1 MATDAS
7 PSMFSPWPDRLRHSA
22 IILLAA
28 GLALAA
34 LVLFGEISAALAA
47 VVFVCIAGAALVPW
61 RLHNAA
67 ASGDEVLGIN
77 PVEAEAVS
85 AIVAGMPDPAV
96 LLDRAGRV
104 IHLNAAASQLA
115 PALRKNELA
124 QFALRSPDIITALR
138 EAIATAEP
146 RRTTYL
152 DHVPV
157 DRWMEL
163 IITPVSV
170 PTTFGG
176 SDYCMLM
183 TFHDQTPLRRVEEM
197 RADFVAN
204 ASHELRTPLA
214 ALSGFID
221 TLQGPAKDD
230 AKARERFL
238 GIMHAQATRMARL
251 IDDLLSLSR
260 VELSAHV
267 RPDTLVDIVP
277 IIRQVADGLEPL
289 ASERQV
295 QIEIDLPATPA
306 VIAGD
311 REELLR
317 LFENLIENAL
327 KYGASG
333 GKVMVSLMSAASP
346 DGAAEVRVVVRDF
359 GPGIAPEHLPRLTE
373 RFYRVDVGDSRA
385 QGGTGL
391 GLSLVKHIVNRH
403 RGRLLIESVPE
414 KRRHLHR
421 LFSPDQDSDRRI
433 KPSIFIGLASSSS
446 CHRTVVKAA
455 STAPRRAA

>member
-1 MATDAS
+1 MAIDETH
-7 PSMFSPWPDRLRHSA
+7 PSFFSPWPDRLRHSA

-28 GLALAA
+28 GLALAV
-34 LVLFGEISAALAA
+34 LVVFGDLA
-47 VVFVCIAGAALVPW
+47 VVRAAAAFICIGAAALVPW
-61 RLHNAA
+61 RLHDVAV
-67 ASGDEVLGIN
+67 SREEVRAVN
-77 PVEAEAVS
+77 PVEAAAV
-85 AIVAGMPDPAV
+85 AAVVAGMPDPAV

-104 IHLNAAASQLA
+104 LHLNAAAAQLA

-124 QFALRSPDIITALR
+124 QFALRSPEIITALR
-138 EAIATAEP
+138 EAIATSES
-146 RRTTYL
+146 RRATYL

-163 IITPVSV
+163 VITPVPV
-170 PTTFGG
+170 PTLFGG
-176 SDYCMLM
+176 ADKCMLM

-221 TLQGPAKDD
+221 TLQGPARDD

-238 GIMHAQATRMARL
+238 GIMHNQATRMARL

-267 RPDTLVDIVP
+267 RPDTLVDLVP

-289 ASERQV
+289 AAERQV
-295 QIEIDLPATPA
+295 AVEIDLPDAPVT
-306 VIAGD
+306 IAGD

-333 GKVMVSLMSAASP
+333 GKVVVSLSQALSGEGTP
-346 DGAAEVRVVVRDF
+346 EVRVMVRDF

-391 GLSLVKHIVNRH
+391 GLSLVKHILNRH
-403 RGRLLIESVPE
+403 RGRLLIESVP
-414 KRRHLHR
+414 KQGAT
-421 LFSPDQDSDRRI
+421 F
-433 KPSIFIGLASSSS
+433 
-446 CHRTVVKAA
+446 TAA
-455 STAPRRAA
+455 FPQARPPEAT

>member
-1 MATDAS
+1 MAIDDT
-7 PSMFSPWPDRLRHSA
+7 PSSFFSPWPDRLRHSA

-28 GLALAA
+28 GLALA
-34 LVLFGEISAALAA
+34 VVVVFGELSPVRAAIIFL
-47 VVFVCIAGAALVPW
+47 CIAAAALVPW
-61 RLHNAA
+61 RLHDVA
-67 ASGDEVLGIN
+67 ASREDVRGVN
-77 PVEAEAVS
+77 PVETAAVS

-104 IHLNAAASQLA
+104 IHLNAAAAQLA

-124 QFALRSPDIITALR
+124 QFALRSPEIITALR
-138 EAIATAEP
+138 EAIATTEA
-146 RRTTYL
+146 RRATYL

-163 IITPVSV
+163 IITPVPV
-170 PTTFGG
+170 PTLFGG
-176 SDYCMLM
+176 TDKCMLM

-204 ASHELRTPLA
+204 ASHEMRTPLA

-230 AKARERFL
+230 DKARERFL
-238 GIMHAQATRMARL
+238 GIMHIQATRMARL

-277 IIRQVADGLEPL
+277 IIRQVVDGLEPL
-289 ASERQV
+289 ARARQV
-295 QIEIDLPATPA
+295 EIDIDLPDTP
-306 VIAGD
+306 VWIAGD

-317 LFENLIENAL
+317 LFENLVENAL

-333 GKVMVSLMSAASP
+333 GKVIVSLTLAVSGEGMP
-346 DGAAEVRVVVRDF
+346 EVRVVVRDF

-373 RFYRVDVGDSRA
+373 RFYRVDVKESRA

-391 GLSLVKHIVNRH
+391 GLALVKHILNRH
-403 RGRLLIESVPE
+403 RGRLTIESAPGAGAAFTV
-414 KRRHLHR
+414 HL
-421 LFSPDQDSDRRI
+421 PTA
-433 KPSIFIGLASSSS
+433 G
-446 CHRTVVKAA
+446 TVQN
-455 STAPRRAA
+455 

>member
-1 MATDAS
+1 MRMAIDDS
-7 PSMFSPWPDRLRHSA
+7 PSFFFSPWPARLRHSA

-28 GLALAA
+28 ALAL
-34 LVLFGEISAALAA
+34 SA
-47 VVFVCIAGAALVPW
+47 VVVLGELSVLRAVAIFACIAAAALVPW
-61 RLHNAA
+61 RLHDANM
-67 ASGDEVLGIN
+67 SREDVRGVN
-77 PVEAEAVS
+77 PVESAAV
-85 AIVAGMPDPAV
+85 AAVVAGMPDPAV

-104 IHLNAAASQLA
+104 VHLNAAAAQLA

-124 QFALRSPDIITALR
+124 QFALRSPEIVTALR
-138 EAIATAEP
+138 EAIATTQP
-146 RRTTYL
+146 RRATYL
-152 DHVPV
+152 DQVPV

-163 IITPVSV
+163 VITPVPV
-170 PTTFGG
+170 PAAFGG
-176 SDYCMLM
+176 IDKCMLM

-221 TLQGPAKDD
+221 TLQGPAKGDTR
-230 AKARERFL
+230 ARERFL
-238 GIMHAQATRMARL
+238 GIMHTQATRMARL
-251 IDDLLSLSR
+251 IADLLSLSR

-277 IIRQVADGLEPL
+277 IIRQVADGLEAL
-289 ASERQV
+289 ARERQV
-295 QIEIDLPATPA
+295 VIEINLPETP
-306 VIAGD
+306 VSIAGD

-333 GKVMVSLMSAASP
+333 GKVIVSLVLGTSGE
-346 DGAAEVRVVVRDF
+346 GAPEVRVLVRDF

-403 RGRLLIESVPE
+403 RGRLLIESVLKKGATFTACFP
-414 KRRHLHR
+414 
-421 LFSPDQDSDRRI
+421 QA
-433 KPSIFIGLASSSS
+433 KPP
-446 CHRTVVKAA
+446 AA
-455 STAPRRAA
+455 L

>member
-1 MATDAS
+1 MAIDDS
-7 PSMFSPWPDRLRHSA
+7 PSFFFSPWPDRLRHSA

-28 GLALAA
+28 ALSLAVA
-34 LVLFGEISAALAA
+34 VMFGELTVVRAAAIFA
-47 VVFVCIAGAALVPW
+47 CIGAAALVPW
-61 RLHNAA
+61 RLHDVRT
-67 ASGDEVLGIN
+67 SREDVRGVN
-77 PVEAEAVS
+77 PVESAAVS

-104 IHLNAAASQLA
+104 IHLNVAAAQLA

-124 QFALRSPDIITALR
+124 QFALRSPEIITALR
-138 EAIATAEP
+138 EAIATTET
-146 RRTTYL
+146 RRATYL

-163 IITPVSV
+163 VIIPVPV
-170 PTTFGG
+170 PTLFGG
-176 SDYCMLM
+176 TDKCMLM
-183 TFHDQTPLRRVEEM
+183 TFHDLTPLRRVEEM

-221 TLQGPAKDD
+221 TLQGPARDD

-238 GIMHAQATRMARL
+238 GIMHIQATRMARL

-277 IIRQVADGLEPL
+277 IIRQVVDGLEPL
-289 ASERQV
+289 AHERQV
-295 QIEIDLPATPA
+295 TIDVDLPEAPA
-306 VIAGD
+306 WIAGD

-317 LFENLIENAL
+317 LFENLVENAL

-333 GKVMVSLMSAASP
+333 GKVVVSLADAVSSEGQP
-346 DGAAEVRVVVRDF
+346 ELRVLVRDF

-403 RGRLLIESVPE
+403 RGRLLIESVLKNGATFTACFP
-414 KRRHLHR
+414 
-421 LFSPDQDSDRRI
+421 QA
-433 KPSIFIGLASSSS
+433 KPSSP
-446 CHRTVVKAA
+446 V
-455 STAPRRAA
+455 

>member
-1 MATDAS
+1 MAMESSTS
-7 PSMFSPWPDRLRHSA
+7 FFSPWPDRLRHSA

-28 GLALAA
+28 ALALAIVVT
-34 LVLFGEISAALAA
+34 LGYLPPVGALAIFFCTA
-47 VVFVCIAGAALVPW
+47 AAALVPW
-61 RLHNAA
+61 RLHDAA
-67 ASGDEVLGIN
+67 AAQEDVRGTSAVQS
-77 PVEAEAVS
+77 EAVS
-85 AIVAGMPDPAV
+85 AVVAGMPDPAV

-104 IHLNAAASQLA
+104 LHLNAAAAQLA

-124 QFALRSPDIITALR
+124 QFALRSPEIITALR
-138 EAIATAEP
+138 EAIATTEP
-146 RRTTYL
+146 RRATYL

-163 IITPVSV
+163 IITPVPV
-170 PTTFGG
+170 PTLFGG
-176 SDYCMLM
+176 TDKCMLM

-221 TLQGPAKDD
+221 TLQGQAKDD

-238 GIMHAQATRMARL
+238 GIMHTQATRMARL

-267 RPDTLVDIVP
+267 RPDTSVDIAS

-289 ASERQV
+289 ARDRQV
-295 QIEIDLPATPA
+295 VVEIELPETP
-306 VIAGD
+306 VLIPGD

-327 KYGASG
+327 KYGELRRGCAGSTCFGARFRSG
-333 GKVMVSLMSAASP
+333 DCAGALAAADRALLQGRCRRQPGAGRHRPRPIAGEAYSQSSPGSA
-346 DGAAEVRVVVRDF
+346 
-359 GPGIAPEHLPRLTE
+359 
-373 RFYRVDVGDSRA
+373 VDRKRA
-385 QGGTGL
+385 QA
-391 GLSLVKHIVNRH
+391 
-403 RGRLLIESVPE
+403 
-414 KRRHLHR
+414 RRQLYR
-421 LFSPDQDSDRRI
+421 LFSTAEIPGTAVSYAISGTCERHPVVIQ
-433 KPSIFIGLASSSS
+433 PS
-446 CHRTVVKAA
+446 
-455 STAPRRAA
+455 

>member
-1 MATDAS
+1 MAIDAPHS
-7 PSMFSPWPDRLRHSA
+7 STSFFSPWPDRLRHSA
-22 IILLAA
+22 IILLTA
-28 GLALAA
+28 GLALAF
-34 LVLFGEISAALAA
+34 LVGFGELSPLRAAA
-47 VVFVCIAGAALVPW
+47 VFACIAAAALVPW
-61 RLHNAA
+61 RLHNVVT
-67 ASGDEVLGIN
+67 SREDVRGVN
-77 PVEAEAVS
+77 PAETAAVS
-85 AIVAGMPDPAV
+85 AVVAGMPDPAV

-104 IHLNAAASQLA
+104 IHLNAAAAQLA

-124 QFALRSPDIITALR
+124 QFALRSPEIITALR
-138 EAIATAEP
+138 EAIATSES
-146 RRTTYL
+146 RRATYL

-163 IITPVSV
+163 IVTPVPV
-170 PTTFGG
+170 PTLFGG
-176 SDYCMLM
+176 TDKCMLM

-221 TLQGPAKDD
+221 TLQGPAKED

-238 GIMHAQATRMARL
+238 GIMHTQATRMARL

-295 QIEIDLPATPA
+295 DIDIDLPETPG
-306 VIAGD
+306 VIGGD
-311 REELLR
+311 REELLG
-317 LFENLIENAL
+317 LFANLIENAL

-333 GKVMVSLMSAASP
+333 GKVIVSLTSATSGE
-346 DGAAEVRVVVRDF
+346 GARE
-359 GPGIAPEHLPRLTE
+359 
-373 RFYRVDVGDSRA
+373 
-385 QGGTGL
+385 GG
-391 GLSLVKHIVNRH
+391 
-403 RGRLLIESVPE
+403 
-414 KRRHLHR
+414 
-421 LFSPDQDSDRRI
+421 
-433 KPSIFIGLASSSS
+433 A
-446 CHRTVVKAA
+446 
-455 STAPRRAA
+455 

>member
-1 MATDAS
+1 
-7 PSMFSPWPDRLRHSA
+7 
-22 IILLAA
+22 
-28 GLALAA
+28 
-34 LVLFGEISAALAA
+34 V
-47 VVFVCIAGAALVPW
+47 
-61 RLHNAA
+61 
-67 ASGDEVLGIN
+67 N
-77 PVEAEAVS
+77 PVEAAAVS
-85 AIVAGMPDPAV
+85 AVVAGMPDPAV

-104 IHLNAAASQLA
+104 IHLNAAAAQLA

-124 QFALRSPDIITALR
+124 QFALRSPEIITALR
-138 EAIATAEP
+138 EAIATSES
-146 RRTTYL
+146 RRATYL

-163 IITPVSV
+163 IVTPVPV
-170 PTTFGG
+170 PTLFGG
-176 SDYCMLM
+176 TDKCMLM

-221 TLQGPAKDD
+221 TLQGPAKED

-277 IIRQVADGLEPL
+277 IIRQVVDGLEPL
-289 ASERQV
+289 ARERQV
-295 QIEIDLPATPA
+295 EIEIDLPEVP
-306 VIAGD
+306 VSIAGD

-317 LFENLIENAL
+317 LFENLVENAL

-333 GKVMVSLMSAASP
+333 GKVIVSLTSATSGEGTP
-346 DGAAEVRVVVRDF
+346 EIRVMVRDF

-403 RGRLLIESVPE
+403 RGRLLIESVP
-414 KRRHLHR
+414 KNGAT
-421 LFSPDQDSDRRI
+421 F
-433 KPSIFIGLASSSS
+433 
-446 CHRTVVKAA
+446 
-455 STAPRRAA
+455 TACFPHAKTSVFG

>member
-1 MATDAS
+1 MAIDDSSSAS
-7 PSMFSPWPDRLRHSA
+7 FFSPWPDRLRHSA

-28 GLALAA
+28 GMALAV
-34 LVLFGEISAALAA
+34 LVVFGELSILRAGT
-47 VVFVCIAGAALVPW
+47 VFVCIGAAALVPW
-61 RLHNAA
+61 RLHDAVAA
-67 ASGDEVLGIN
+67 REDVRGVD
-77 PVEAEAVS
+77 PVEAAAVS
-85 AIVAGMPDPAV
+85 AVVAGMPDPAV

-104 IHLNAAASQLA
+104 IHLNAAAAQLA

-124 QFALRSPDIITALR
+124 QFALRSPEIISALR
-138 EAIATAEP
+138 EAIATTEP
-146 RRTTYL
+146 RRAMYL
-152 DHVPV
+152 DHAPI

-163 IITPVSV
+163 MITPVPV
-170 PTTFGG
+170 PTNYGG
-176 SDYCMLM
+176 VDKCMLM

-230 AKARERFL
+230 VKARERFL
-238 GIMHAQATRMARL
+238 SIMHAQATRMARL

-267 RPDTLVDIVP
+267 RPDTMVDIVP

-289 ASERQV
+289 ARERQV
-295 QIEIDLPATPA
+295 EVEIDLPERQ
-306 VIAGD
+306 VLIAGD

-333 GKVMVSLMSAASP
+333 GKVIVSL
-346 DGAAEVRVVVRDF
+346 
-359 GPGIAPEHLPRLTE
+359 T
-373 RFYRVDVGDSRA
+373 
-385 QGGTGL
+385 
-391 GLSLVKHIVNRH
+391 
-403 RGRLLIESVPE
+403 
-414 KRRHLHR
+414 
-421 LFSPDQDSDRRI
+421 
-433 KPSIFIGLASSSS
+433 
-446 CHRTVVKAA
+446 
-455 STAPRRAA
+455 

>member
-1 MATDAS
+1 MAIDDSHAS
-7 PSMFSPWPDRLRHSA
+7 SFFAPWPDRLRHSA

-28 GLALAA
+28 GFALCA
-34 LVLFGEISAALAA
+34 LVLLADLSLARGVAA
-47 VVFVCIAGAALVPW
+47 FICIAAAALVPW
-61 RLHNAA
+61 RLHDAVNSREETGA
-67 ASGDEVLGIN
+67 VR
-77 PVEAEAVS
+77 PVESAAVS
-85 AIVAGMPDPAV
+85 AVVSGMPDPAV

-104 IHLNAAASQLA
+104 IHLNAAAAQLA

-124 QFALRSPDIITALR
+124 QFALRSPEIVTALR
-138 EAIATAEP
+138 EAIATTET
-146 RRTTYL
+146 RRASYL
-152 DHVPV
+152 DQGPV

-163 IITPVSV
+163 VVTPVPM

-176 SDYCMLM
+176 TEKCMLL

-221 TLQGPAKDD
+221 TLQGPAKED

-238 GIMHAQATRMARL
+238 SIMHAQATRMARL

-267 RPDTLVDIVP
+267 RPESSVDIVP

-289 ASERQV
+289 ARERQV
-295 QIEIDLPATPA
+295 EIEIELPPTP
-306 VIAGD
+306 VTIAGD

-333 GKVMVSLMSAASP
+333 GRVIVSLKEAANAE
-346 DGAAEVRVVVRDF
+346 GAPEIRVMVRDF

-391 GLSLVKHIVNRH
+391 GLSLVKHILNRH
-403 RGRLLIESVPE
+403 RGRLLIESVP
-414 KRRHLHR
+414 RHGATFTACFPQAR
-421 LFSPDQDSDRRI
+421 P
-433 KPSIFIGLASSSS
+433 AS
-446 CHRTVVKAA
+446 VNQG
-455 STAPRRAA
+455 